1 MSQSPRFKSWPGSII
16 FPLILQK
23 VVYSLVANT
32 EEFSLK
38 KIFIQKIVF
47 PIVHTLNISASDTA
61 YKYLLTAF
69 SPAWYMSIYS
79 RKSSSNKLKVIS
91 NFSLLHK
98 LDLRQHAVGKN
109 YLDVCVCVSC
119 VLRQWS
125 FIICVHACTHMHAC
139 VRSVVLMPNH
149 QTIVVLTRVTITIL
163 QEWKG
168 AYKSCIYQLGNIAD
182 KIWGNNIR
190 FGPRMMFCWCNK
202 SHCINL

>member
-125 FIICVHACTHMHAC
+125 FIICVHACTHACMCSFCCSHAKP
-139 VRSVVLMPNH
+139 SNH
-149 QTIVVLTRVTITIL
+149 CGTHTSNHNNPSRMKRCL
-163 QEWKG
+163 QKLHIS
-168 AYKSCIYQLGNIAD
+168 ARQYC
-182 KIWGNNIR
+182 R
-190 FGPRMMFCWCNK
+190 
-202 SHCINL
+202 